1 MESLIETF
9 HIDVKL
15 LIAQMINFAI
25 VFSVLYFFAL
35 KPILKTMKERTRKI
49 EESLEN
55 ADKIDEKLQK
65 TEEAYTAKLNIA
77 KKDAALIMENAQKQ
91 AEERRETM
99 IKKAKEE
106 IGQIIN
112 EEKAKMQKEKAITLK
127 EIKSEVVDL
136 VFASMEKI
144 LDKKIDSEEEKKLIK
159 KMIVS

>member
-35 KPILKTMKERTRKI
+35 KPLLKTMKERTRKI

-144 LDKKIDSEEEKKLIK
+144 LDKKIDSEEEKKMIK
-159 KMIVS
+159 KMIS

>member
-35 KPILKTMKERTRKI
+35 KPLLKTMKERTRKI

-159 KMIVS
+159 KMIS